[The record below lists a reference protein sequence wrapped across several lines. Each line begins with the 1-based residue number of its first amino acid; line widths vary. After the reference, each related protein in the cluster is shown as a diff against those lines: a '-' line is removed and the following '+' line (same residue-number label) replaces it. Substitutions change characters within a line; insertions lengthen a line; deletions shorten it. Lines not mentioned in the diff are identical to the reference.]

1 MTNNRNQRF
10 ANGLITPMVLWSLT
24 FVGVALLY
32 IIGLSLMKSDNAM
45 STTGEWTLENYQRIL
60 NPSYLRVLL
69 KSLGLA
75 LQTTLLCLGIGYP
88 FGYFMA
94 KAPKRWRSILMLLV
108 IVPFWTNA
116 LIRIYGW
123 KILLGANGPLNEL
136 LLYLGLIQKPLKL
149 LYTPGA
155 VLLGMVYAL
164 IPFMILTSYTGV
176 EKMDWT
182 VVEAGRDLGASPLI
196 AFVTLTLPLTL
207 ASIMAGCVLVFVPS
221 VGLFFLSDIL
231 GGSKQV
237 LAGNLINDA
246 MKKNRDLPF
255 ASALSV
261 ILLAITAGIIALYQK
276 VGGKSDG
283 LTLM

>member
-1 MTNNRNQRF
+1 MKRRDRF
-10 ANGLITPMVLWSLT
+10 AGLLITPMALWAVA

-32 IIGLSLMKSDNAM
+32 IIGLSLLKSDRAM
-45 STTGEWTLENYQRIL
+45 GVVNELTLENYQKL
-60 NPSYLRVLL
+60 LKPAYLRVLGN
-69 KSLGLA
+69 SLLLA
-75 LQTTLLCLGIGYP
+75 LETTGLCLLIGYP

-94 KAPKRWRSILMLLV
+94 RAAKGWRGVLMLLV

-123 KILLGANGPLNEL
+123 KILLAANGPVNQALMA
-136 LLYLGLIQKPLKL
+136 LGLIDNPLKM
-149 LYTPGA
+149 LYTHGA

-164 IPFMILTSYTGV
+164 VPFMILPAFTGT

-182 VVEAGRDLGASPLI
+182 VVEAGRDLGASPFR

-207 ASIMAGCVLVFVPS
+207 PSIMAGCVLVFIPS

-231 GGSKQV
+231 GGAKELQV
-237 LAGNLINDA
+237 GNLINDA

-261 ILLAITAGIIALYQK
+261 VLLAITAGIIALYQRL
-276 VGGKSDG
+276 GGKSDG